1 MAREKTPEEVV
12 LAEEKK
18 RIKDEKKSL
27 KRDQKMQRKEAKRRA
42 KEIAK
47 RETEL
52 DDVEE
57 GGGLATFL
65 ATILIVAVWL
75 AVIVIIIKLDIGGF
89 GSNVLTPVLKDVP
102 VVNKILPGYSILE
115 TETGGSYDG
124 YTSLKDAVDQI
135 HLLEAELENA
145 KLSTSSQREEI
156 TNLQAEV
163 KRLQE
168 FEQKQ
173 VEFQRIK
180 TEFFEEVVYAE
191 KGPGAE
197 EYRKY
202 YEAMDPA
209 TAEYIYRQ
217 VIVQLEE
224 DAKILEYASA
234 YSQMKPKQAAGIF
247 EEMDSDLELVAR
259 ILNAMSADQRGAI
272 LGVMDAEI
280 AAKLTKI
287 MDPAS

>member
-1 MAREKTPEEVV
+1 MARERTPEEVV

-27 KRDQKMQRKEAKRRA
+27 KRDQKMQRKEAKKRA
-42 KEIAK
+42 KEIAR

-52 DDVEE
+52 DDAEE

-145 KLSTSSQREEI
+145 KLSTSSQKEEI

-197 EYRKY
+197 EYKKY